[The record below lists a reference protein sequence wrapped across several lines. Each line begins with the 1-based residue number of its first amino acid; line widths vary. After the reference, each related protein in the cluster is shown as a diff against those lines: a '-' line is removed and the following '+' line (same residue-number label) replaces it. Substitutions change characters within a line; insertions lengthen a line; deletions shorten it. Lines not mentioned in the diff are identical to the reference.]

1 MVPRRMGLWIAAL
14 TAGTFGA
21 AHHTVGAIEIGDERA
36 LRFHIDQAD
45 VEAGI
50 FDARTLIAAGGHL
63 FTARFT
69 AADGAG
75 RPGATGSGLPTRR
88 PLVNARPF
96 LRTSGPDANSCA
108 GCHHQPTIGGSGEF
122 VSNVFVGAQERE
134 PVLLSVSHEFSAE
147 RGTTEMSGAGLI
159 ELLAREMTAEL
170 HAIRDAAVKEAQAA
184 RANVRRPLVA
194 KGVDF
199 GYLVALPTG
208 EVDAAGATGIDKDLV
223 IRPWSQKGVV
233 TSLRTFTVTALNHH
247 HGMQAVERYGVRRT
261 GARDFDRD
269 SVEDELSSGD
279 ITALVLFQ
287 ATLQPPRQIPP
298 TDQTRNQAVAGGEKV
313 FGDIGCASC
322 HRPALVLHNPVY
334 TEPGPYNLEGTLRLG
349 EASRPIAVDLTAL
362 PWGKPLERSPEGGVI
377 VRAFTDLKRHRI
389 ADDEEPFFRNEIV
402 TQGFAPTDEF
412 LTRRLWGVGNT
423 GPYGHRGDVTTL
435 HEVILHHG
443 GEARAAR
450 LAYKSLSEADRTA
463 LIEFLKSLRT
473 ATDKPTV
480 TESDFDNETLVARLE
495 SLWHTRLA
503 RANTELRDLLS
514 RAEAA
519 VRRTEHSAQR
529 AQLLALRVVQ
539 EAEYA
544 GAATDAVAALPLV
557 PTLALPQ
564 SLAQRKMGEV
574 DDLTDLLGYVE
585 RARIAAER
593 ARTHVA
599 KAVGGALFAHPGTT
613 EVPVGRFDPSLVT
626 SQLASLLDS
635 GDRLGTLKL
644 LAAWCENLAFVSE
657 QMAQQAALAAARAE
671 AQASLATR
679 MK

>member
-1 MVPRRMGLWIAAL
+1 MVRRRMGLWIAAL
-14 TAGTFGA
+14 ATGA
-21 AHHTVGAIEIGDERA
+21 LSAAFHPAGAIEVGDERA

-50 FDARTLIAAGGHL
+50 VDARTLIAAGGHL

-108 GCHHQPTIGGSGEF
+108 GCHHQPAIGGGGEF

-134 PVLLSVSHEFSAE
+134 PVLLSVSPEFSAE
-147 RGTTEMSGAGLI
+147 RGTTEMNGAGLI

-170 HAIRDAAVKEAQAA
+170 HAIRDAAVKEAKAA
-184 RANVRRPLVA
+184 RASVRRPLVA

-208 EVDAAGATGIDKDLV
+208 EVDAAGAAGIDKDLV

-233 TSLRTFTVTALNHH
+233 TSLRTFTITALNHH

-269 SVEDELSSGD
+269 GVEDELTVGD
-279 ITALVLFQ
+279 ITALILFQ
-287 ATLQPPRQIPP
+287 ATLQPPRQILPA
-298 TDQTRNQAVAGGEKV
+298 DKARRRAVARGEKV
-313 FGDIGCASC
+313 FGDTGCAGC
-322 HRPALVLHNPVY
+322 HRPALVLRNPVY

-349 EASRPIAVDLTAL
+349 EASRPVAADLTAL
-362 PWGKPLERSPEGGVI
+362 PWEETLKRTPEGGVI

-435 HEVILHHG
+435 HEVILYHG
-443 GEARAAR
+443 GEARAAK
-450 LAYKSLSEADRTA
+450 LAYKSLSETDRTA
-463 LIEFLKSLRT
+463 LVEFLKSLRVVPDRP
-473 ATDKPTV
+473 AV
-480 TESDFDNETLVARLE
+480 AESNFDDETLVAGLE
-495 SLWHTRLA
+495 GLWRTRLA
-503 RANTELRDLLS
+503 RANTELRELLA

-519 VRRTEHSAQR
+519 TRRTEHNAQR
-529 AQLLALRVVQ
+529 AQLLALRVAH
-539 EAEYA
+539 EAERA
-544 GAATDAVAALPLV
+544 DAATDATAALPPV
-557 PTLALPQ
+557 PTLALPP
-564 SLAQRKMGEV
+564 A
-574 DDLTDLLGYVE
+574 LTRRDTSQIDGLSDLLGYAE
-585 RARIAAER
+585 RARVAAER
-593 ARTHVA
+593 ARTYAA
-599 KAVGGALFAHPGTT
+599 KAVGGALFAHPGDT
-613 EVPVGRFDPSLVT
+613 EVPVGRLDPSMVS
-626 SQLASLLDS
+626 SQLVSSLGA
-635 GDRLGTLKL
+635 GDGLGALKS

-679 MK
+679 TK